1 MSKVK
6 PAERKSSLRVRGKA
20 YRSAKLVFPAI
31 SAAVFCI
38 WMFFIPTTTPVK
50 PSKPLCK
57 ECLEIV
63 QRAKP
68 VDISF
73 KPVDPLVLNSTDD
86 PYLHLG
92 AKGPDGEMGYVHD
105 ETALRKLAPALEI
118 GNYQQFRELCAKRDD
133 DYKMLHEKVYVD
145 LEGHAAAEKRA
156 QQEGAKPRAKIFCSV
171 YTSNAT
177 HGDGHKQIPA
187 IGQTWG

>member
-20 YRSAKLVFPAI
+20 YRSAKLVCPAI

-38 WMFFIPTTTPVK
+38 WMFFNLGRVK

-105 ETALRKLAPALEI
+105 ETALRKLAPAPDI
-118 GNYQQFRELCAKRDD
+118 GNDLLTYYCARRDD

-156 QQEGAKPRAKIFCSV
+156 KQEGAKPRAKIFCSV

>member
-1 MSKVK
+1 MS
-6 PAERKSSLRVRGKA
+6 GKRPK
-20 YRSAKLVFPAI
+20 YCLEQI
-31 SAAVFCI
+31 CFCI
-38 WMFFIPTTTPVK
+38 WMFFIPTTTPLGKVK

-73 KPVDPLVLNSTDD
+73 EPVDTRDRDSCDARDSADYPC
-86 PYLHLG
+86 LHLG
-92 AKGPDGEMGYVHD
+92 AKGPDGKMGYVHD
-105 ETALRKLAPALEI
+105 ETALRKLTPAPDI
-118 GNYQQFRELCAKRDD
+118 GNDLLTYYCATHDD

-145 LEGHAAAEKRA
+145 LEGHAAAEERA
-156 QQEGAKPRAKIFCSV
+156 KQEGAKPRAKIFCSV
-171 YTSNAT
+171 FTT
-177 HGDGHKQIPA
+177 TRGGGHERIQA

>member
-1 MSKVK
+1 MVKVK
-6 PAERKSSLRVRGKA
+6 HTKRKSSLRIRGKA
-20 YRSAKLVFPAI
+20 YRSAKQVFPAI

-38 WMFFIPTTTPVK
+38 WMFVIPTTTPLGKVK

-73 KPVDPLVLNSTDD
+73 EPVNMTLFGNSSSD

-92 AKGPDGEMGYVHD
+92 AKGPDGKMGYVHD
-105 ETALRKLAPALEI
+105 ETALRKLAPALDI
-118 GNYQQFRELCAKRDD
+118 GNDLLTKFCTNNDNN
-133 DYKMLHEKVYVD
+133 YKMLHEKVYVD

-156 QQEGAKPRAKIFCSV
+156 NQEGAKPRAKIFCLV
-171 YTSNAT
+171 YTT
-177 HGDGHKQIPA
+177 EKGHKRIPA
-187 IGQTWG
+187 IRETWG